1 MSFGVFS
8 EVLGV
13 NLVAMLFAVDDD
25 LVLIFHWNFVELD
38 KVLRTKE
45 LVVTHSFFEDI
56 KACDRHASA
65 A

>member
-1 MSFGVFS
+1 
-8 EVLGV
+8 
-13 NLVAMLFAVDDD
+13 MLFAVDDD
-25 LVLIFHWNFVELD
+25 LVLIFHWNVVVFD

-56 KACDRHASA
+56 KACDRHAYA

>member
-1 MSFGVFS
+1 
-8 EVLGV
+8 VLGV
-13 NLVAMLFAVDDD
+13 NLVAMLFAVDVD
-25 LVLIFHWNFVELD
+25 LFLVFHWNVVVLG

-56 KACDRHASA
+56 KAFDRDASA